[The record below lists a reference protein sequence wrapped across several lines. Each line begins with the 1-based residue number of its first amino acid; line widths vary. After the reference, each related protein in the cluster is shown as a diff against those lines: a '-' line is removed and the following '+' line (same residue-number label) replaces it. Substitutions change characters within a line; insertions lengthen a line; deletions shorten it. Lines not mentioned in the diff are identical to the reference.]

1 VRQNDERRQNPRLEL
16 SYPIELSVKE
26 PGEAGG
32 TRAVTA
38 NLCARGA
45 YFKTFSWSPFRAGQN
60 VSVRIQVPHSMMSG
74 NDQIRIDMQATAK
87 VSRMESVGGREAL
100 GEDGLDLRG
109 VAVEFEAPL
118 EFHYLC
124 GWGAGR

>member
-1 VRQNDERRQNPRLEL
+1 MRQNDERRQNPRLEL
-16 SYPIELSVKE
+16 SYPIELNVKE

-45 YFKTFSWSPFRAGQN
+45 YFKTFSWDAFRAGQ
-60 VSVRIQVPHSMMSG
+60 SVCVKIQVPHAMVTGSE
-74 NDQIRIDMQATAK
+74 QFRIDMQASAK
-87 VSRMESVGGREAL
+87 IRRMESVEGREAL

-118 EFHYLC
+118 EFRYLC
-124 GWGAGR
+124 GWE

>member
-1 VRQNDERRQNPRLEL
+1 MRSSNERRQNPRLAL
-16 SYPIELSVKE
+16 SYPIELSVRE

-45 YFKTFSWSPFRAGQN
+45 YFKTFSWDPFRAGQS
-60 VSVRIQVPHSMMSG
+60 VSVKIQVPHAMVEG
-74 NDQIRIDMQATAK
+74 DEQIRIDMNAPARVK
-87 VSRMESVGGREAL
+87 RMESIQGREAL

-109 VAVEFEAPL
+109 VAVEFDEPL
-118 EFHYLC
+118 QFRYLC
-124 GWGAGR
+124 GWE